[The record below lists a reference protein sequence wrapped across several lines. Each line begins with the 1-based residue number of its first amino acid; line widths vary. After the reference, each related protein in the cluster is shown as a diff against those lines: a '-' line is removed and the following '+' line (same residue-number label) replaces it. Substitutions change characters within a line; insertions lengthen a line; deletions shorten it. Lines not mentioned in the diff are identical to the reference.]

1 MKNVF
6 KFILPLIFLGFPV
19 FANVN
24 QDITNFID
32 NFAKKFE
39 LIETI
44 DIQKKKEIETF
55 ILSRQILDFN
65 WMGNYI
71 LGKHRRTIPEEKTK
85 QFIEEYSKFLIRN
98 YLSVLHYYTGNN
110 YKILS
115 IEKTKD
121 NIYMVSTSVKYKDNK
136 FVKSNFRIIKKGN
149 KYYITDIITEG
160 ISFINAQRS
169 EVNSLLTS
177 KDFDKFLEELK
188 AKNES
193 K

>member
-1 MKNVF
+1 MKNMFRFV
-6 KFILPLIFLGFPV
+6 LPLTFLSFQV
-19 FANVN
+19 FADVN
-24 QDITNFID
+24 HDITNFID

-44 DIQKKKEIETF
+44 EIQKKKEVETF

-71 LGKHRRTIPEEKTK
+71 LGKHRRTISEERIK
-85 QFIEEYSKFLIRN
+85 QFIEEYSKFLIKN

-121 NIYMVSTSVKYKDNK
+121 NVYIVSTSVKYKDNK
-136 FVKSNFRIIKKGN
+136 FVKNNFRIVEKGG

-160 ISFINAQRS
+160 ISFINTQRS
-169 EVNSLLTS
+169 EVNSLVTS
-177 KDFDKFLEELK
+177 KGFDKFLEELK
-188 AKNES
+188 AKNEN